1 MAVSIGGIKVDLL
14 KEFATESVLEV
25 TSHPV
30 EEGADVSDHARLK
43 SSMVSMTVL
52 VVGDKADYK
61 LSQLEK
67 KQRNK
72 EQVEVIGP
80 KRYKNMQITHIRP
93 NYAYD
98 VANGYVIDLTFQEV
112 RVVKAKTYVVKMK
125 KKNSGRKQTKKKKAS
140 TPKKTRDQM
149 AREVIQGKWGNQPH
163 RSRRLKAAG
172 YNYSEIQAR
181 VNAILR

>member
-1 MAVSIGGIKVDLL
+1 MTVSIGGIKVDLL
-14 KEFATESVLEV
+14 KEFDTETTLEV

-30 EEGADVSDHARLK
+30 EEGADVSDHARLNNQRAG
-43 SSMVSMTVL
+43 MTVL
-52 VVGDKADYK
+52 VVGDKAEYR

-80 KRYKNMQITHIRP
+80 KRYRNMQITSIRP
-93 NYAYD
+93 SYTYD
-98 VANGYVIDLTFQEV
+98 VADGHVIDITLQEV
-112 RVVKAKTYVVKMK
+112 RVVKARTFVIK
-125 KKNSGRKQTKKKKAS
+125 KRNSGRKQTKKKKAS
-140 TPKKTRDQM
+140 TNKKTREQM

-163 RSRRLKAAG
+163 RERRLKAAG
-172 YNYSEIQAR
+172 YNYNEIQAR